1 MLYITEELPII
12 KGDGIKL
19 KRRFISFYSLN
30 LSIGMSYYKG
40 GHNKLAKVCNQ
51 VLNLVHTH
59 PHMLSHDSQLITV
72 FTLAVLPGVAMPHS
86 KRGTVVVQ
94 HSHS

>member
-51 VLNLVHTH
+51 VLNLIHIH
-59 PHMLSHDSQLITV
+59 PHMLILDSHLFTV
-72 FTLAVLPGVAMPHS
+72 FTFAISSGAVASYL
-86 KRGTVVVQ
+86 KRGTAVV
-94 HSHS
+94 